1 MKVPLARPEISET
14 DIDAVVRVLRSR
26 RLSQGP
32 VAHAFEKALAAYV
45 SVSHGVVVNSGTSAL
60 QLALRVL
67 EIKDGD
73 EVILPSFSFMA
84 ITNAILAEK
93 AVPVFAD
100 IDPRTLNMDPTALEE
115 VVSNKTRAIILV
127 HSFGFP
133 APAEEIIA
141 FARSHS
147 LAVLEDAC
155 EALGAERNGH
165 KAGSRGDIGTFAF
178 YPNKVITTGEG
189 GALVTNSDKL
199 AGRIRSLRNQGRL
212 AGAGWFEHCEPG
224 FSYRL
229 SDVQCVLGL
238 EQLTRIDQ
246 ILHRREALA
255 ASYNRRLKSNANLSC
270 FDACRGGERVSW
282 FTYPILL
289 NKTFTRQDRDRI
301 WAELRQRGIE
311 TGRYFAPSHL
321 QPALRAVPYR
331 CGDLTQTAAVSERL
345 LCLPLFHSL
354 REMQIDLVCESL
366 DDILG
371 RGTGHSNAVQAAV
384 NW

>member
-1 MKVPLARPEISET
+1 MKVPLARPEISEE

-32 VAHAFEKALAAYV
+32 VAHEFEQALAAYV
-45 SVSHGVVVNSGTSAL
+45 GVSHGVVVNSGTSAL
-60 QLALRVL
+60 QLALRAL

-84 ITNAILAEK
+84 VTNAILAER
-93 AVPVFAD
+93 AVPVFVD
-100 IDPRTLNMDPTALEE
+100 IDPRTLNTDPAALEE
-115 VVSNKTRAIILV
+115 VVSNRTKAIILL

-147 LAVLEDAC
+147 LAVIEDAC

-165 KAGSRGDIGTFAF
+165 KAGSLGDIGILAF

-189 GALVTNSDKL
+189 GALVTDSDEV
-199 AGRIRSLRNQGRL
+199 AGRIRRLRNQGRL
-212 AGAGWFEHCEPG
+212 SGAGWFEHCEPG

-229 SDVQCVLGL
+229 SDIHCALGL
-238 EQLTRIDQ
+238 QQLTRIDP
-246 ILHRREALA
+246 ILRRREALA
-255 ASYNRRLKSNANLSC
+255 ASYNRRLRSSAHLSC
-270 FDACRGGERVSW
+270 FDAYCGDERVSW

-289 NKTFTRQDRDRI
+289 NNTFTRQDRDEI
-301 WAELRQRGIE
+301 WDELRQRGIE

-321 QPALRAVPYR
+321 QPALSAVPYR
-331 CGDLTQTAAVSERL
+331 CADLTQTITVSERL
-345 LCLPLFHSL
+345 LCLSLFHSL
-354 REMQIDLVCESL
+354 SEMQIDLVCESL

-371 RGTGHSNAVQAAV
+371 RRTACYSAAQAAV